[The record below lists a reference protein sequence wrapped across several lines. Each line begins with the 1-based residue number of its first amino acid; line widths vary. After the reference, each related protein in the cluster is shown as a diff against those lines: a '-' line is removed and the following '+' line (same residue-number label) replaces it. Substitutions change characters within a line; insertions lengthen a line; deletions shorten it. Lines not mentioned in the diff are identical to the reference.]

1 MSYQIITSELLHEDP
16 DLIDLVDRF
25 VSRLPDMQS
34 VIIKAFD
41 EKDWEKFVHLIHQM
55 KGVGGNYGYSMLTN
69 LCADIELKVKEESF
83 IEVGDKLND
92 FQVMIEGILAGRN
105 ENHKIVKR

>member
-1 MSYQIITSELLHEDP
+1 MSHQIITSELLHEDP

-41 EKDWEKFVHLIHQM
+41 EKDWENFVHLIHQM
-55 KGVGGNYGYSMLTN
+55 KGVAGNYGYPMLTN
-69 LCADIELKVKEESF
+69 LCADMELKVKAESF
-83 IEVGDKLND
+83 LEVADKLKE
-92 FQVMIEGILAGRN
+92 FKVMIEAILAGRN
-105 ENHKIVKR
+105 GNHEIVKR